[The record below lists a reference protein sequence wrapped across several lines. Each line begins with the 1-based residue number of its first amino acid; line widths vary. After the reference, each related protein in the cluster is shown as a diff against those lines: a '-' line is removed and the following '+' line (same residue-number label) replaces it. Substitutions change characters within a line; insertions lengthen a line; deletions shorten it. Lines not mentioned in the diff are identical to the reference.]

1 MPQMGNSLSIP
12 RRRTTMSRLSR
23 RHDKLLR
30 RYLFVAR
37 ERSDAQAQGPSRRHV
52 ERLAVRERALF
63 GSIRRIR
70 VQLGLPPTFDPDLET
85 ARLDRDVPMSAS
97 RQPRGRDSSPLMW
110 SDRPRVKPVP
120 AARSSQPDA
129 KTTRDVTVEL
139 ISHSARYCA
148 RKAAEDLL
156 EHRASPARGCPGRT
170 IVAWPERPL
179 ARTANG
185 DIYAGSAGLLM
196 GELVG
201 RAFDGDDAIANAR
214 IAARNYID
222 EFTTVVMAAL
232 NRERLVAARLG
243 QAIEDAPAGE
253 LSDLRRLLAQASC
266 KRIAVE
272 VRVARRV
279 STVTAE
285 DVAAIAAL

>member
-1 MPQMGNSLSIP
+1 
-12 RRRTTMSRLSR
+12 
-23 RHDKLLR
+23 
-30 RYLFVAR
+30 
-37 ERSDAQAQGPSRRHV
+37 
-52 ERLAVRERALF
+52 
-63 GSIRRIR
+63 
-70 VQLGLPPTFDPDLET
+70 
-85 ARLDRDVPMSAS
+85 
-97 RQPRGRDSSPLMW
+97 
-110 SDRPRVKPVP
+110 
-120 AARSSQPDA
+120 
-129 KTTRDVTVEL
+129 
-139 ISHSARYCA
+139 
-148 RKAAEDLL
+148 
-156 EHRASPARGCPGRT
+156 
-170 IVAWPERPL
+170 L

-243 QAIEDAPAGE
+243 QAIEDVPAGE